1 MHRAYQ
7 SLHSDKRK
15 LHTLYFVICL
25 LERRQKIFLKMKKYF
40 LISLCALCFSFFANA
55 EERILVLENPNNT
68 LAEKAWD
75 AALLDLQMQ
84 NRDLLIASFISENKD
99 RFSAIDMQRINVSLG
114 ELSDTQLTL
123 IANNSYKDPTTSL
136 ILSILVGGLGV
147 DRFYIGDVGLGVVK
161 LVTAGGLGIWW
172 LVDLFVIQN
181 RTKKV
186 NMKEFEEDLSTTNL
200 YLPKE

>member
-1 MHRAYQ
+1 
-7 SLHSDKRK
+7 
-15 LHTLYFVICL
+15 
-25 LERRQKIFLKMKKYF
+25 MKKYF
-40 LISLCALCFSFFANA
+40 LISLCALCFGILANA

-75 AALLDLQMQ
+75 AALMDLQMQ

-99 RFSAIDMQRINVSLG
+99 RFSAIDMRRINVSLG

>member
-1 MHRAYQ
+1 
-7 SLHSDKRK
+7 
-15 LHTLYFVICL
+15 
-25 LERRQKIFLKMKKYF
+25 MKKYF

>member
-1 MHRAYQ
+1 
-7 SLHSDKRK
+7 
-15 LHTLYFVICL
+15 
-25 LERRQKIFLKMKKYF
+25 MKKYF

-75 AALLDLQMQ
+75 AALMDLQMQ

-136 ILSILVGGLGV
+136 ITLSWKATMQLS
-147 DRFYIGDVGLGVVK
+147 RFPYLHHGQERQLSNWTCAKGTTSIC
-161 LVTAGGLGIWW
+161 WRP
-172 LVDLFVIQN
+172 N
-181 RTKKV
+181 RTTS
-186 NMKEFEEDLSTTNL
+186 ST
-200 YLPKE
+200 P

>member
-1 MHRAYQ
+1 
-7 SLHSDKRK
+7 
-15 LHTLYFVICL
+15 
-25 LERRQKIFLKMKKYF
+25 
-40 LISLCALCFSFFANA
+40 
-55 EERILVLENPNNT
+55 
-68 LAEKAWD
+68 
-75 AALLDLQMQ
+75 
-84 NRDLLIASFISENKD
+84 
-99 RFSAIDMQRINVSLG
+99 MQRINVSLG

-147 DRFYIGDVGLGVVK
+147 DRFYIGDVGIGVVK

>member
-1 MHRAYQ
+1 
-7 SLHSDKRK
+7 
-15 LHTLYFVICL
+15 
-25 LERRQKIFLKMKKYF
+25 MKKYF
-40 LISLCALCFSFFANA
+40 LISLCALCFGILANA
-55 EERILVLENPNNT
+55 EERILILENPNNT

-75 AALLDLQMQ
+75 AALMDLQVQ
-84 NRDLLIASFISENKD
+84 NRDLLIASFLSENKD

-147 DRFYIGDVGLGVVK
+147 DRFYIGDVGIGVVK